1 MVVYVCLRSTRLNG
15 VVSDTSRTVTHHRGE
30 KDACMCVG
38 RRLVAC
44 SHVVHSPQAG
54 GRKATQDLRRYNIV
68 IIHSKQT
75 YTITPWMTSGSIQT
89 NVHSD
94 QSTCRLHHHSTY
106 IVWRLPILPT
116 QLPPYPC
123 RAVSSSSQLTTNRK
137 HSVSLCVC
145 CSRLTRT
152 CMGHTAYR
160 STVLQAFV
168 QACEKSK

>member
-1 MVVYVCLRSTRLNG
+1 MSSLTRREQSLTIEG
-15 VVSDTSRTVTHHRGE
+15 RRMH
-30 KDACMCVG
+30 ACAWAG
-38 RRLVAC
+38 RLVAC

-123 RAVSSSSQLTTNRK
+123 RAVSSSSQLTTKRK

-145 CSRLTRT
+145 CGRLTRDLY
-152 CMGHTAYR
+152 GHTAYR